1 VDVKMNFNHKIL
13 FIVENTTD
21 SYLNN
26 MLDSLKYE
34 YTIVS
39 LKNFYKFLE
48 GDQKH
53 FDLFLMDLDL
63 ENPENLNFINDVHI
77 ELPDCAIL
85 ILDQELSIDGA
96 LKALEYG
103 AQECL
108 AKEQL
113 NTEILKHSIEQAVKR
128 KDIYLESQLITEQL
142 VDLKYM
148 DGKYKNFLNIIGVDV
163 TDHIKAEEVFKQKHN
178 FLQQLIDI
186 IPYPLFFKDKNY
198 IYRFCNKS
206 FEEFIGLSRD
216 EIIGKT
222 VYDIA
227 PKDLADQYHYMDKK
241 LVQEGTLQVYEA
253 PVQYADGSRRTV
265 IFNKSVFN
273 DLDGKLAGLTGV
285 MVDIT
290 QRKKAEES
298 LHESEKQ
305 LNDILNHL
313 PDATFA
319 INCEGMVIFWN
330 KALEDM
336 LHVKSDDM
344 IGKVNYEY
352 SIPFYGDRRPIL
364 IDLILKTDDEFL
376 NSQYYNIK
384 RDKHAIMAE
393 TTISNFFGNEDMVLW
408 GKASPLYDEEGNLMG
423 AIESIRDITEM
434 RKAEIELQKYHENLE
449 EQVEERTEELE
460 KTNEKLKSVIAKH
473 EKAEIKMSELVVE
486 LKRSNKDLEQF
497 AYVASHDLQE
507 PLRMVS
513 SFTQLLERKYRDKL
527 DEDANEY
534 IWYVVDGAKRM
545 QSLINDLLSYS
556 RVTTKVKD
564 FAKINLNETVD
575 EALFNLEIA
584 IEENDT
590 IVVVDSLPQ
599 IHGDSSQ
606 MVQLFQNIIG
616 NAIKYRSEKIPEIHI
631 SASEGDQE
639 WIFKIEDN
647 GIGIQPEYNERIFQI
662 FQRLHGSDAY
672 SGTGIGLAI
681 CKKIVELHG
690 GSIWVNSKPGEG
702 SIFYFTIP
710 K

>member
-1 VDVKMNFNHKIL
+1 MNL
-13 FIVENTTD
+13 
-21 SYLNN
+21 
-26 MLDSLKYE
+26 
-34 YTIVS
+34 
-39 LKNFYKFLE
+39 
-48 GDQKH
+48 
-53 FDLFLMDLDL
+53 
-63 ENPENLNFINDVHI
+63 INDIHI
-77 ELPDCAIL
+77 KLPDCAIL
-85 ILDQELSIDGA
+85 ILDQDLSIDGA

-142 VDLKYM
+142 VDLNYM
-148 DGKYKNFLNIIGVDV
+148 DGQYKTFLNNIGVDV

-198 IYRFCNKS
+198 IYRVCNKS

-227 PKDLADQYHYMDKK
+227 PKDLADKYHYMDKK
-241 LVQEGTLQVYEA
+241 LIQEGTLQIYEA

-298 LHESEKQ
+298 LHESEKR

-336 LHVKSDDM
+336 LQVKADDM

-393 TTISNFFGNEDMVLW
+393 TTISNFFGNEDMILW
-408 GKASPLYDEEGNLMG
+408 GKASPLYDEEGKMMG
-423 AIESIRDITEM
+423 AIESMRDITEM
-434 RKAEIELQKYHENLE
+434 RKAELELQKYHENLE

-460 KTNEKLKSVIAKH
+460 KTNEKLKSAIAKH
-473 EKAEIKMSELVVE
+473 EEAEIKMSELVVE

-513 SFTQLLERKYRDKL
+513 SFTQLIERKYRDKL

-564 FAKINLNETVD
+564 FTKINLNETVD
-575 EALFNLEIA
+575 EAIFNLEIA
-584 IEENDT
+584 IEENNA
-590 IVVVDSLPQ
+590 IVVVDSLPP
-599 IHGDSSQ
+599 IYGDSSQ

-662 FQRLHGSDAY
+662 FQRLHGSHAY

>member
-1 VDVKMNFNHKIL
+1 MNFNHKIL
-13 FIVENTTD
+13 FIVENATD
-21 SYLNN
+21 SHVNN

-39 LKNFYKFLE
+39 LKNFYKFLK
-48 GDQKH
+48 GNQKH
-53 FDLFLMDLDL
+53 FYLLLMDLDL
-63 ENPENLNFINDVHI
+63 ENPENLNLINDIHI
-77 ELPDCAIL
+77 KLPDCAIL
-85 ILDQELSIDGA
+85 ILDQDLSIDGA

-148 DGKYKNFLNIIGVDV
+148 DGQYKTFLNNIGVDV

-198 IYRFCNKS
+198 IYRVCNKS

-227 PKDLADQYHYMDKK
+227 PKDLADKYHYMDKK
-241 LVQEGTLQVYEA
+241 LIQEGTLQIYEA

-298 LHESEKQ
+298 LHESEKR

-336 LHVKSDDM
+336 LQVKADDM

-393 TTISNFFGNEDMVLW
+393 TTISNFFGNEDMILW
-408 GKASPLYDEEGNLMG
+408 GKASPLYDEEGKMMG
-423 AIESIRDITEM
+423 AIESMRDITEM
-434 RKAEIELQKYHENLE
+434 RKAELELQKYHENLE

-460 KTNEKLKSVIAKH
+460 KTNEKLKSAIAKH
-473 EKAEIKMSELVVE
+473 EEAEIKMSELVVE

-513 SFTQLLERKYRDKL
+513 SFTQLIERKYRDKL

-564 FAKINLNETVD
+564 FTKINLNETVD
-575 EALFNLEIA
+575 EAIFNLEIA
-584 IEENDT
+584 IEENNA
-590 IVVVDSLPQ
+590 IVVVDSLPP
-599 IHGDSSQ
+599 IYGDSSQ

-662 FQRLHGSDAY
+662 FQRLHGSHAY

>member
-1 VDVKMNFNHKIL
+1 MNFNHKIL
-13 FIVENTTD
+13 FIVENATD
-21 SYLNN
+21 SHVNN

-39 LKNFYKFLE
+39 LKNFYKFLK
-48 GDQKH
+48 GNQKH
-53 FDLFLMDLDL
+53 FDLLLMDLDL
-63 ENPENLNFINDVHI
+63 ENPENLNLINDIHI
-77 ELPDCAIL
+77 KLPDCAIL
-85 ILDQELSIDGA
+85 ILDQDLSIDGA

-148 DGKYKNFLNIIGVDV
+148 DGQYKTFLNNIGVDV

-198 IYRFCNKS
+198 IYRVCNKS

-227 PKDLADQYHYMDKK
+227 PKDLADKYHYMDKK
-241 LVQEGTLQVYEA
+241 LIQEGTLQIYEA

-298 LHESEKQ
+298 LHESEKR

-330 KALEDM
+330 KAFEDM
-336 LHVKSDDM
+336 LQVKADDM

-376 NSQYYNIK
+376 NSQ
-384 RDKHAIMAE
+384 
-393 TTISNFFGNEDMVLW
+393 
-408 GKASPLYDEEGNLMG
+408 
-423 AIESIRDITEM
+423 
-434 RKAEIELQKYHENLE
+434 
-449 EQVEERTEELE
+449 
-460 KTNEKLKSVIAKH
+460 
-473 EKAEIKMSELVVE
+473 
-486 LKRSNKDLEQF
+486 
-497 AYVASHDLQE
+497 
-507 PLRMVS
+507 
-513 SFTQLLERKYRDKL
+513 
-527 DEDANEY
+527 
-534 IWYVVDGAKRM
+534 
-545 QSLINDLLSYS
+545 
-556 RVTTKVKD
+556 
-564 FAKINLNETVD
+564 
-575 EALFNLEIA
+575 
-584 IEENDT
+584 
-590 IVVVDSLPQ
+590 
-599 IHGDSSQ
+599 
-606 MVQLFQNIIG
+606 
-616 NAIKYRSEKIPEIHI
+616 
-631 SASEGDQE
+631 
-639 WIFKIEDN
+639 
-647 GIGIQPEYNERIFQI
+647 
-662 FQRLHGSDAY
+662 
-672 SGTGIGLAI
+672 
-681 CKKIVELHG
+681 
-690 GSIWVNSKPGEG
+690 
-702 SIFYFTIP
+702 
-710 K
+710 

>member
-1 VDVKMNFNHKIL
+1 LIYKI
-13 FIVENTTD
+13 
-21 SYLNN
+21 
-26 MLDSLKYE
+26 
-34 YTIVS
+34 
-39 LKNFYKFLE
+39 
-48 GDQKH
+48 QK
-53 FDLFLMDLDL
+53 
-63 ENPENLNFINDVHI
+63 NLNLINDIHI
-77 ELPDCAIL
+77 KLPDCAIL
-85 ILDQELSIDGA
+85 ILDQDLSIDGA

-142 VDLKYM
+142 VDLNYM
-148 DGKYKNFLNIIGVDV
+148 DGQYKTFLNNIGVDV

-198 IYRFCNKS
+198 IYRVCNKS

-227 PKDLADQYHYMDKK
+227 PKDLADKYHYMDKK
-241 LVQEGTLQVYEA
+241 LIQEGTLQIYEA

-298 LHESEKQ
+298 LHESEKR

-336 LHVKSDDM
+336 LQVKADDM

-393 TTISNFFGNEDMVLW
+393 TTISNFFGNEDMILW
-408 GKASPLYDEEGNLMG
+408 GKASPLYDEEGKMMG
-423 AIESIRDITEM
+423 AIESMRDITEM
-434 RKAEIELQKYHENLE
+434 RKAELELQKYHENLE

-460 KTNEKLKSVIAKH
+460 KTNEKLKSAIAKH
-473 EKAEIKMSELVVE
+473 EEAEIKMSELVVE

-513 SFTQLLERKYRDKL
+513 SFTQLIERKYRDKL

-564 FAKINLNETVD
+564 FTKINLNETVD
-575 EALFNLEIA
+575 EAIFNLEIA
-584 IEENDT
+584 IEENNA
-590 IVVVDSLPQ
+590 IVVVDSLPP
-599 IHGDSSQ
+599 IYGDSSQ

-662 FQRLHGSDAY
+662 FQRLHGSHAY

>member
-1 VDVKMNFNHKIL
+1 MNFNHKIL
-13 FIVENTTD
+13 FIVENATD
-21 SYLNN
+21 SHVNN

-39 LKNFYKFLE
+39 LKNFYKFLK
-48 GDQKH
+48 GNQKH
-53 FDLFLMDLDL
+53 FDLLLMDLDL
-63 ENPENLNFINDVHI
+63 ENPENLNLINDIHI
-77 ELPDCAIL
+77 KLPDCAIL
-85 ILDQELSIDGA
+85 ILDQDLSIDGA

-148 DGKYKNFLNIIGVDV
+148 DGQYKTFLNNIGVDV

-198 IYRFCNKS
+198 IYRVCNKS

-227 PKDLADQYHYMDKK
+227 PKDLADKYHYMDKK
-241 LVQEGTLQVYEA
+241 LIQEGTLQIYEA

-298 LHESEKQ
+298 LHESEKR

-336 LHVKSDDM
+336 LQVKADDM

-393 TTISNFFGNEDMVLW
+393 TTISNFFGNEDMILW
-408 GKASPLYDEEGNLMG
+408 GKASPLYDEEGKMMG
-423 AIESIRDITEM
+423 AIESMRDITEM
-434 RKAEIELQKYHENLE
+434 RKAELELQKYHENLE

-460 KTNEKLKSVIAKH
+460 KTNEKLKSAIAKH
-473 EKAEIKMSELVVE
+473 EEAEIKMSELVVE

-513 SFTQLLERKYRDKL
+513 SFTQLIERKYRDKL

-564 FAKINLNETVD
+564 FTKINLNETVD
-575 EALFNLEIA
+575 EAIFNLEIA
-584 IEENDT
+584 IEENNA
-590 IVVVDSLPQ
+590 IVVVDSLPP
-599 IHGDSSQ
+599 IYGDSSQ

-662 FQRLHGSDAY
+662 FQRLHGSHAY

>member
-1 VDVKMNFNHKIL
+1 
-13 FIVENTTD
+13 
-21 SYLNN
+21 LN
-26 MLDSLKYE
+26 L
-34 YTIVS
+34 
-39 LKNFYKFLE
+39 
-48 GDQKH
+48 
-53 FDLFLMDLDL
+53 
-63 ENPENLNFINDVHI
+63 INDIHI
-77 ELPDCAIL
+77 KLPDCAIL
-85 ILDQELSIDGA
+85 ILDQDLSIDGA

-142 VDLKYM
+142 VDLNYM
-148 DGKYKNFLNIIGVDV
+148 DGQYKTFLNNIGVDV

-198 IYRFCNKS
+198 IYRVCNKS

-227 PKDLADQYHYMDKK
+227 PKDLADKYHYMDKK
-241 LVQEGTLQVYEA
+241 LIQEGTLQIYEA

-298 LHESEKQ
+298 LHESEKR

-336 LHVKSDDM
+336 LQVKADDM

-393 TTISNFFGNEDMVLW
+393 TTISNFFGNEDMILW
-408 GKASPLYDEEGNLMG
+408 GKASPLYDEEGKMMG
-423 AIESIRDITEM
+423 AIESMRDITEM
-434 RKAEIELQKYHENLE
+434 RKAELELQKYHENLE

-460 KTNEKLKSVIAKH
+460 KTNEKLKSAIAKH
-473 EKAEIKMSELVVE
+473 EEAEIKMSELVVE

-513 SFTQLLERKYRDKL
+513 SFTQLIERKYRDKL

-564 FAKINLNETVD
+564 FTKINLNETVD
-575 EALFNLEIA
+575 EAIFNLEIA
-584 IEENDT
+584 IEENNA
-590 IVVVDSLPQ
+590 IVVVDSLPP
-599 IHGDSSQ
+599 IYGDSSQ

-662 FQRLHGSDAY
+662 FQRLHGSHAY